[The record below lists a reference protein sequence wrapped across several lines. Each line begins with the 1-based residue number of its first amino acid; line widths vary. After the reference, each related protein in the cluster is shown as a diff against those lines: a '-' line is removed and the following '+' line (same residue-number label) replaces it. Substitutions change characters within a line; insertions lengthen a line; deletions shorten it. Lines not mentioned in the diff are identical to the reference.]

1 MLQSMPIAHKL
12 ALMLLVVVQ
21 ASWHKPH
28 VEPVTVA
35 SLYAAALCVLLA
47 CLLPAAVFSVLD
59 REQTATFLLQT
70 AGQMLATAGGMHAL
84 LLQRDTGH
92 ATVFLQTMLAHIFYC
107 VASTA
112 HQHKHRHTL
121 LHRRGVHLVCLGA
134 MVAFP
139 LALSMRCAAHAVD
152 LSVALMAMFAADV
165 MHLAVALGTLVL
177 VAAARL
183 YQRCWLPE

>member
-1 MLQSMPIAHKL
+1 MPITHKL

-28 VEPVTVA
+28 VESSTVA
-35 SLYAAALCVLLA
+35 SIYAAALCVLLA

-59 REQTATFLLQT
+59 RERTATFLLQT
-70 AGQMLATAGGMHAL
+70 AGQMLATAAGLHAL
-84 LLQRDTGH
+84 LLQDAGQAGH

-107 VASTA
+107 VATTA

-121 LHRRGVHLVCLGA
+121 LHRRGVHLACLGA
-134 MVAFP
+134 MLAFP
-139 LALSMRCAAHAVD
+139 LALSLRCAAHAVD

-183 YQRCWLPE
+183 YERCWLAEA